1 MDDECPLSGM
11 CSDQFPFLCDLINS
25 FVSFVGGRSNLFVD
39 SNQLAGFLK
48 TPYCRAMP
56 ALSCAAICPFL
67 VTVLATE
74 GANILKFARAVPQ
87 KGSFT
92 AQHTIL
98 CTSSA
103 HHPLL
108 TTLCHPEPSLCHPEP
123 HSVILN
129 EVKDLHTQF
138 GVSCPVENESKNA
151 RSRHEIITE
160 KGVTDIC
167 GAFFNFRIPKNIP
180 KNIPKM
186 VSKSHFHSKK
196 IQLESGEIFVTYSL
210 FN

>member
-1 MDDECPLSGM
+1 MDDECPSSGM
-11 CSDQFPFLCDLINS
+11 RSDQFPLLYDLINS
-25 FVSFVGGRSNLFVD
+25 FVPFVGGRSNLFVD
-39 SNQLAGFLK
+39 FSQLAGFLK
-48 TPYCRAMP
+48 TPYCWAMP
-56 ALSCAAICPFL
+56 SLSCAAICPFL

-98 CTSSA
+98 CSPSA

-138 GVSCPVENESKNA
+138 RMSYPVSSDF
-151 RSRHEIITE
+151 II
-160 KGVTDIC
+160 GHFSALSS
-167 GAFFNFRIPKNIP
+167 GR
-180 KNIPKM
+180 M
-186 VSKSHFHSKK
+186 V
-196 IQLESGEIFVTYSL
+196 
-210 FN
+210 

>member
-1 MDDECPLSGM
+1 MVKLVHGISLNIIGYVNVGLHGFIITVSCPFHDDARWDSSGEGVDDECSSSGM
-11 CSDQFPFLCDLINS
+11 SSDQLPFLCDLINS

-39 SNQLAGFLK
+39 FSQLAEFFK
-48 TPYCRAMP
+48 TPYCWVMP

-103 HHPLL
+103 HHLH
-108 TTLCHPEPSLCHPEP
+108 TILCSPP
-123 HSVILN
+123 SVILN
-129 EVKDLHTQF
+129 GVKDLHPA
-138 GVSCPVENESKNA
+138 VP
-151 RSRHEIITE
+151 
-160 KGVTDIC
+160 DDDWD
-167 GAFFNFRIPKNIP
+167 NIETCANHC
-180 KNIPKM
+180 KDKIYVKM
-186 VSKSHFHSKK
+186 SVFS
-196 IQLESGEIFVTYSL
+196 
-210 FN
+210 